1 MSISKYTIVS
11 YDGIDLGAV
20 YLEDIGKRSQL
31 GGGEQFEIGQDIV
44 INSGDS
50 IALVNSG
57 DVLLSLEKGTLNEY
71 GPTGMGGQGGFS
83 FSDTDD
89 LSGITGLY
97 RSGVTGPDKKADP
110 ENTIG
115 DF

>member
-1 MSISKYTIVS
+1 MAISKYTIVS

-57 DVLLSLEKGTLNEY
+57 DVLLSWHYVPFYAHFFPAQTTLLQLQRNKC
-71 GPTGMGGQGGFS
+71 
-83 FSDTDD
+83 
-89 LSGITGLY
+89 SG
-97 RSGVTGPDKKADP
+97 
-110 ENTIG
+110 
-115 DF
+115 